1 MILLQE
7 SNIWAPKTSNCSS
20 GWEDAFSDRGAPKST
35 DPHIKV
41 IGKAPNVAAAKEKI
55 MAVLDTKS
63 NRLTLKMDVSYTD
76 HSHVIGKGG
85 NNIKKVMQD
94 TGCHIHFPDSNRG
107 NQAEK
112 SNQVSIAGQPDG
124 VEQARRKIR
133 ELLPL
138 TIMFE
143 LPITGAL
150 QPVPDIN
157 SPTIQQIVQ
166 TYNVSVSF
174 KQRPRM
180 YITTA
185 IVRGCVNNVPA
196 LKEATARL
204 IEHLTGTVGTTVPV
218 SMQLEIAPQHHLFM
232 IGRSGMNIK
241 QLMQQTGAS
250 VHFPDPNSSPRK
262 STVFISGSI
271 DSVILAR
278 DFLIGCLPL
287 VLMFDMKEDI
297 EVDQPRT
304 TTLME
309 QLDVFISIKPKP
321 KQPSKSVIV
330 KSVERNAGNMYRARQ
345 ILLGMDPESLLSLT
359 STSST
364 STAPAI
370 SISDSLLSHG
380 LGLNSLNSL
389 GLFGGSAL
397 SVSTTPNI
405 LSVNGHIS
413 PLQSPQNSGTTS
425 PNQWTPSSPTGPT
438 GYPVTPIF
446 VTQPLNTVLLA
457 PGPTSYPTPSPP
469 PGLTPLDSHTNHLGQ
484 LADFVKHSNPSSGD
498 SSFYNSQSA
507 FVRVPTPSQERGMSS
522 NHSSSSSPSGS
533 PSSSPT
539 NFLLSSPMNNNDID
553 ICTLKSGRGFVDVVL
568 PRQSMQTTT
577 GSSTTNS
584 MTDHMNSVLGVNTT
598 PPSSKKQT
606 VTLLSGIRN
615 IPFHTNDRRSSES
628 GDSDCSDK
636 RAPGAE
642 RSEREREQRQMEQQ
656 HHYMSLT
663 TQSPFAL
670 DYEHKKLM
678 ATKAMQKRPL
688 GSEVRTPTDMW
699 SGLGFSRSM
708 PEAVIREAR
717 KRNNNILPY
726 GTGTGLDHACLPEED
741 TSMTN
746 SDTHHNGTTSSCW
759 PPDKSS
765 KMPTSAAPG
774 EYPARRRRPEL
785 SASSYIDGT
794 SLPSATKGLWSTSSS
809 TKPDLPDLF
818 SKLGLGKYTDV
829 FQQQEIDLQT
839 FLTLSDQDLKEL
851 GITTF
856 GARRKMLL
864 AISDLTKN
872 QQKPFIVNTSSDLNS
887 SEHHNNAT
895 SFSGSCW

>member
-1 MILLQE
+1 ME
-7 SNIWAPKTSNCSS
+7 CNIWAPLHDCKEIGWDRFFTSRTQSRMTS
-20 GWEDAFSDRGAPKST
+20 QR

-41 IGKAPNVAAAKEKI
+41 SGKIGNVASAKEKI

-63 NRLTLKMDVSYTD
+63 NRVTLKMDVSYTD

-85 NNIKKVMQD
+85 NNIKKVMQH

-112 SNQVSIAGQPDG
+112 SNQVSIAGQPEG
-124 VEQARRKIR
+124 VEHARRKIR

-138 TIMFE
+138 TVMFE

-157 SPTIQQIVQ
+157 APTIQQIVQ

-185 IVRGCVNNVPA
+185 IVRGCVDNLVA

-204 IEHLTGTVGTTVPV
+204 IEHLTGNVGTTVPV

-232 IGRSGMNIK
+232 IGRSGVNIK

-271 DSVILAR
+271 DSVLLAR

-287 VLMFDMKEDI
+287 VLMFDMKED
-297 EVDQPRT
+297 VDIDQQKIT
-304 TTLME
+304 QLME

-345 ILLGMDPESLLSLT
+345 ILLGMDTEMPISSLLVSSSSSPL
-359 STSST
+359 SST

-370 SISDSLLSHG
+370 SISDSLTSG

-397 SVSTTPNI
+397 NVNTTPSI
-405 LSVNGHIS
+405 LGINGHIS
-413 PLQSPQNSGTTS
+413 PLQSPQNSGTSS
-425 PNQWTPSSPTGPT
+425 PNHWQPSSPNAPT

-446 VTQPLNTVLLA
+446 VTQPLNPVLLA

-469 PGLTPLDSHTNHLGQ
+469 PGLTPLDNIQQLTQLSQLTEAFKQSSSSHQ
-484 LADFVKHSNPSSGD
+484 SSD
-498 SSFYNSQSA
+498 SSYFNSQSA
-507 FVRVPTPSQERGMSS
+507 FDRVPTPDVGASS
-522 NHSSSSSPSGS
+522 NQSNGSSPSRS
-533 PSSSPT
+533 PSSSPPT
-539 NFLLSSPMNNNDID
+539 NVRLNPPVNNNVD
-553 ICTLKSGRGFVDVVL
+553 ICTMKSGCGYVDVL
-568 PRQSMQTTT
+568 IPSSYNNQSLH
-577 GSSTTNS
+577 SSGNS
-584 MTDHMNSVLGVNTT
+584 SSNAMTDLNSVLGVTT
-598 PPSSKKQT
+598 SPPTSKKQI
-606 VTLLSGIRN
+606 VALLAGARN
-615 IPFHTNDRRSSES
+615 IPLHHGDRRSSES

-636 RAPGAE
+636 KAPGAE
-642 RSEREREQRQMEQQ
+642 WSEREREQRELERNFMAGQLP
-656 HHYMSLT
+656 MS
-663 TQSPFAL
+663 F
-670 DYEHKKLM
+670 DYEYKKLM
-678 ATKAMQKRPL
+678 ATKAMQKRPMV
-688 GSEVRTPTDMW
+688 SEVRTPTDMW
-699 SGLGFSRSM
+699 SGMGFSKSM
-708 PEAVIREAR
+708 PEAMIREIR
-717 KRNNNILPY
+717 KKNNIKHPY
-726 GTGTGLDHACLPEED
+726 GGSTLDSTYQGTLPEESEMPP
-741 TSMTN
+741 TS
-746 SDTHHNGTTSSCW
+746 SSCW
-759 PPDKSS
+759 PAKSS
-765 KMPTSAAPG
+765 SVAPG
-774 EYPARRRRPEL
+774 EYPVHRKKRPEYSL
-785 SASSYIDGT
+785 SSSNYMDGT
-794 SLPSATKGLWSTSSS
+794 SLPSPTKGLWSMAANTTS
-809 TKPDLPDLF
+809 KPDLPDLF

-839 FLTLSDQDLKEL
+839 FLTLTDIDLKEL

-864 AISDLTKN
+864 AISDLNKN
-872 QQKPFIVNTSSDLNS
+872 HRKPFLGNTSSILDQS
-887 SEHHNNAT
+887 PQQHSA
-895 SFSGSCW
+895 GPCW